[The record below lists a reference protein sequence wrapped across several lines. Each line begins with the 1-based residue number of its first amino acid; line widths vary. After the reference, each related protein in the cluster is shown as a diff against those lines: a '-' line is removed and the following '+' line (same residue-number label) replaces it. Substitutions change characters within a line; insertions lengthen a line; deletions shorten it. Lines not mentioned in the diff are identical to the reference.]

1 MKEIFKNKELRTKI
15 LIIFLLMVFVR
26 IGSIIPIPG
35 VNTEYMKAIMS
46 NSGLGFLNMITGNS
60 LSQMSLFAL
69 SISPYITAS
78 IIIQL
83 LTVVFPSLEE
93 LQKDGKTGRDKIE
106 RITIITGIVLALLQS
121 LFMTIGFGQKGL
133 LDPYTWWM
141 VLIMT
146 VVWTGGAALLMFIG
160 NRITKMELGN
170 GTSYILICNILS
182 TFPND
187 ILTIK
192 YGIIDDRELKY
203 KIINCLLVGIVLLAV
218 IIACV
223 ILSTAVRKIPMTFSG
238 KMVGKNVEQDLPI
251 QLNTCGVMPIIFS
264 SSLMSLPILLSAFLK
279 NVTWLSEVAKYL
291 NQNYWFNKSDIK
303 YTLGVL
309 VYIVLTYCFTYF
321 YLNIN
326 FNVIEI
332 AKNLKQQGAMIPGVR
347 PGKATQ
353 NYLEKISTKIAM
365 LGTTYMLLIILISNA
380 ICNLNGLGILSIGG
394 TSILICVSVVIEIS
408 KILKTAIQSAK
419 SRSYYTNKKGA
430 AFKLFGV
437 AR

>member
-1 MKEIFKNKELRTKI
+1 
-15 LIIFLLMVFVR
+15 
-26 IGSIIPIPG
+26 
-35 VNTEYMKAIMS
+35 
-46 NSGLGFLNMITGNS
+46 
-60 LSQMSLFAL
+60 
-69 SISPYITAS
+69 
-78 IIIQL
+78 
-83 LTVVFPSLEE
+83 
-93 LQKDGKTGRDKIE
+93 
-106 RITIITGIVLALLQS
+106 
-121 LFMTIGFGQKGL
+121 
-133 LDPYTWWM
+133 
-141 VLIMT
+141 
-146 VVWTGGAALLMFIG
+146 
-160 NRITKMELGN
+160 
-170 GTSYILICNILS
+170 
-182 TFPND
+182 
-187 ILTIK
+187 
-192 YGIIDDRELKY
+192 
-203 KIINCLLVGIVLLAV
+203 
-218 IIACV
+218 
-223 ILSTAVRKIPMTFSG
+223 
-238 KMVGKNVEQDLPI
+238 
-251 QLNTCGVMPIIFS
+251 
-264 SSLMSLPILLSAFLK
+264 MSLPILLSAFLK

-353 NYLEKISTKIAM
+353 DYLEKISTKIAM

-394 TSILICVSVVIEIS
+394 TSILICVSVVIESS